1 MFWVNI
7 LSLASKE
14 GKIKMKKWCVILAA
28 FFCFILGMMYS
39 IYVEQ
44 RQTTPTV
51 QASNLDEQIK
61 QYEKSLEEESIFI
74 PYSQTSKMDSSM
86 SEQQNASTPI
96 NKVTGVSHN
105 NISKLGSEGADVLK
119 TVIRE
124 VLRTIVRFV
133 DQLISE

>member
-1 MFWVNI
+1 M
-7 LSLASKE
+7 
-14 GKIKMKKWCVILAA
+14 KMKKWCIILAG
-28 FFCFILGMMYS
+28 FFCFMLGMMYS

-44 RQTTPTV
+44 QQMTPTV

-61 QYEKSLEEESIFI
+61 QYEQSLEEETIFI
-74 PYSQTSKMDSSM
+74 PYSQTSQTNSSV
-86 SEQQNASTPI
+86 SLQQNTTTAM
-96 NKVTGVSHN
+96 NKVTGIGHN

>member
-1 MFWVNI
+1 
-7 LSLASKE
+7 
-14 GKIKMKKWCVILAA
+14 MKKWSIILAA
-28 FFCFILGMMYS
+28 FFCFMLGMMYS

-44 RQTTPTV
+44 QQTTPTV

-61 QYEKSLEEESIFI
+61 QYEQSLEEETIFI
-74 PYSQTSKMDSSM
+74 PYSQTSQTNSSV
-86 SEQQNASTPI
+86 SLQQNTTTAM
-96 NKVTGVSHN
+96 NKVTGIGHN

>member
-1 MFWVNI
+1 
-7 LSLASKE
+7 
-14 GKIKMKKWCVILAA
+14 MKKWCIILVCL
-28 FFCFILGMMYS
+28 FCFSLGMMYS

-44 RQTTPTV
+44 EQLTPTV

-61 QYEKSLEEESIFI
+61 QYEKSLEEETIFI
-74 PYSQTSKMDSSM
+74 PYSQTSQIDSSN
-86 SEQQNASTPI
+86 SVQESVTNTV

>member
-1 MFWVNI
+1 MAKVLEFQ
-7 LSLASKE
+7 LQHDSL
-14 GKIKMKKWCVILAA
+14 
-28 FFCFILGMMYS
+28 
-39 IYVEQ
+39 Q
-44 RQTTPTV
+44 RTPTV

-61 QYEKSLEEESIFI
+61 QYEQSLEEETIFI
-74 PYSQTSKMDSSM
+74 PYSQTSQTNSSV
-86 SEQQNASTPI
+86 SLQQNTTTAM
-96 NKVTGVSHN
+96 NKVTGIGHN

>member
-1 MFWVNI
+1 M
-7 LSLASKE
+7 
-14 GKIKMKKWCVILAA
+14 KMKKWCIILAG
-28 FFCFILGMMYS
+28 FFCFMLGMMYS

-44 RQTTPTV
+44 QQTTPTV

-61 QYEKSLEEESIFI
+61 QYEQSLEEETIFI
-74 PYSQTSKMDSSM
+74 PYSQTSKMDSPM
-86 SEQQNASTPI
+86 SEQENVATTV
-96 NKVTGVSHN
+96 NKVTGVGHN

>member
-1 MFWVNI
+1 
-7 LSLASKE
+7 
-14 GKIKMKKWCVILAA
+14 MKKWCIILAA

-44 RQTTPTV
+44 EQLTPTV

-61 QYEKSLEEESIFI
+61 QYEKSLEEETIFI
-74 PYSQTSKMDSSM
+74 PYSQTSKMDSPM
-86 SEQQNASTPI
+86 SEQENAATPV

-105 NISKLGSEGADVLK
+105 NISRLGSEGADVLK

>member
-1 MFWVNI
+1 MR
-7 LSLASKE
+7 
-14 GKIKMKKWCVILAA
+14 MKKWCIILAA

-44 RQTTPTV
+44 EQLTPTV

-61 QYEKSLEEESIFI
+61 QYEKSLEEETIFI

-86 SEQQNASTPI
+86 SEQENTATSV

>member
-1 MFWVNI
+1 M
-7 LSLASKE
+7 
-14 GKIKMKKWCVILAA
+14 KMKKWCIILAA
-28 FFCFILGMMYS
+28 FFCFMLGMMYS

-44 RQTTPTV
+44 QQTTPTV

-61 QYEKSLEEESIFI
+61 QYEQSLEEETIFI
-74 PYSQTSKMDSSM
+74 PYSQTSGMNSSM
-86 SEQQNASTPI
+86 SGQQNTATAI
-96 NKVTGVSHN
+96 NKVTGVGHN

-133 DQLISE
+133 DPLISE